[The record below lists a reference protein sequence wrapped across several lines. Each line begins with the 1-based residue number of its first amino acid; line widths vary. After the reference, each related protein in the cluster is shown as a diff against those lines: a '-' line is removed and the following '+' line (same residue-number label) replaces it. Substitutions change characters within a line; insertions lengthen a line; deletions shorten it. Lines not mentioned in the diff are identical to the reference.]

1 MGSNTPSHGK
11 LGSENEL
18 NIRVWRT
25 TFQTGELQMTRFNIN
40 RLGTFVAVVAIA
52 MMALG
57 GAAMADYHVKAKGM
71 NPCAMNNPCAAK
83 NPCATKNPCAAKNP
97 CAVKNPCAAKN
108 PCAVKNP
115 CADKPKRGY

>member
-1 MGSNTPSHGK
+1 MSEVYPLISLPLIVATPYYYNAMGSNTSSHGK

-18 NIRVWRT
+18 NIRVGRP
-25 TFQTGELQMTRFNIN
+25 TFQRGELQMTRFNIN

-57 GAAMADYHVKAKGM
+57 GAAMASGPDKTKGM
-71 NPCAMNNPCAAK
+71 NPCAMN
-83 NPCATKNPCAAKNP
+83 
-97 CAVKNPCAAKN
+97 NPCAAKN